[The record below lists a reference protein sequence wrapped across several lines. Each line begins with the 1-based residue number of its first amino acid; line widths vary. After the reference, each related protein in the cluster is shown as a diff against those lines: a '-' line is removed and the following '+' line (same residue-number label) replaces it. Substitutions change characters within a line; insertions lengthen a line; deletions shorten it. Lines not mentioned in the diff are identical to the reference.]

1 MSYDFGAMAS
11 RPVTI
16 VDVARHAGVSHST
29 VSRVLNGHPHVRA
42 DTRLRVEQA
51 VEALGYVA
59 NLQARG
65 LAGGPSGSIGLVA
78 LEVSTSYVVEV
89 IRGVDE
95 ELAASGLD
103 LMLSTT
109 RRHDVREREQVLRLS
124 QGLCDGLIVLIPAAP
139 DLYLED
145 LAARNYPIALI
156 DHGATPFASSATMAN
171 RSSTE
176 QAMAH
181 LIGLG
186 HRRIGHVTG
195 NLATDAARRRML
207 NWRAMLQAHSLEHG
221 DDLVVEGD
229 FRRESGQRGA
239 AILLDRS
246 APPTA
251 ILAGSDFMAVGV
263 LDEVRKRGLRCPDD
277 LSVMGF
283 DDVAEATVTTP
294 QLTTIRQPMQALGR
308 QAVRLLMDRLRNPD
322 APTVH
327 VELATELVVRESTA
341 PPAH

>member
-1 MSYDFGAMAS
+1 MAS

-29 VSRVLNGHPHVRA
+29 VSRVLNGHPYVRSE
-42 DTRLRVEQA
+42 TRTRVEQA

-78 LEVSTSYVVEV
+78 LEVSNSYVVEV

-109 RRHDVREREQVLRLS
+109 RRRDVREREQVLRLS
-124 QGLCDGLIVLIPAAP
+124 QGLCDGVIVLIPAAP
-139 DLYLED
+139 DLYLEE
-145 LAARNYPIALI
+145 LAARNYPIVLI
-156 DHGATPFASSATMAN
+156 DHAATPFASSTTMAN

-181 LIGLG
+181 LIELG

-195 NLATDAARRRML
+195 NLATDAARKRML
-207 NWRAMLQAHSLEHG
+207 NWRAMLQTHQLDHG
-221 DDLVVEGD
+221 DDLLAEGN
-229 FRRESGQRGA
+229 FQRESGQLGA
-239 AILLDRS
+239 ATLLDRPD
-246 APPTA
+246 PPTA
-251 ILAGSDFMAVGV
+251 ILAGSDSMAVGV
-263 LDEVRKRGLRCPDD
+263 LDEVRKRGIRCPDD

-283 DDVAEATVTTP
+283 DDVLEATVTTP
-294 QLTTIRQPMQALGR
+294 QLSTIRQPMQALGR
-308 QAVRLLMDRLRNPD
+308 QAVRLLTDRLGNPD
-322 APTVH
+322 VPTVH
-327 VELATELVVRESTA
+327 VELATELIVRGSTA
-341 PPAH
+341 APAR